1 MKFKMENIIHT
12 NYQQIMSEIRTACQ
26 NSKRDPNNVKV
37 IAVCKRQPIRKIK
50 QSIQAGIKLY
60 GENRIQDAINR
71 WSKIKTENHQLSF
84 IGPLQTNKSEEAVKL
99 FNIVQSLDR
108 EKLANSL
115 SKAQQK
121 LKKNIEYMVQVNTGN
136 EVQKSGIKPNEVDNF
151 IETCKRN
158 YGLNIKGVMCIP
170 PIDENP
176 ALHFA
181 FLKKIYQRNKL
192 EYLSM
197 GMSSDFKTAIEFGA
211 THIRI
216 GSRLFGERLEKEEV

>member
-1 MKFKMENIIHT
+1 MENTINT
-12 NYQQIMSEIRTACQ
+12 NYQKIMSEIRAACQ

-84 IGPLQTNKSEEAVKL
+84 IGPLQTNKSEEAVEF
-99 FNIVQSLDR
+99 FNMVQSLDR
-108 EKLANSL
+108 EKLAKCL
-115 SKAQQK
+115 SKAQKK

-151 IETCKRN
+151 IRTCIDN

-192 EYLSM
+192 DYLSM

-216 GSRLFGERLEKEEV
+216 GSSLFGERLEKEEA

>member
-1 MKFKMENIIHT
+1 MENIIHI
-12 NYQQIMSEIRTACQ
+12 NYEKIKSEIRTACT
-26 NSKRDPNNVKV
+26 NSQRDPSNVQL
-37 IAVCKRQPIRKIK
+37 IAVCKRQPISKIK
-50 QSIQAGIKLY
+50 QSIEAGIKNY
-60 GENRIQDAINR
+60 GENRIQDAVNR

-99 FNIVQSLDR
+99 FNMVQSLDR

-151 IETCKRN
+151 IRVCKDN
-158 YGLNIKGVMCIP
+158 YGLKIKGVMCIP

-192 EYLSM
+192 DYLSM

-216 GSRLFGERLEKEEV
+216 GSSLFGERLEMEEA

>member
-1 MKFKMENIIHT
+1 MENIIHI
-12 NYQQIMSEIRTACQ
+12 NYEKIKSEIRTACT
-26 NSKRDPNNVKV
+26 NSQRDPSNVQL
-37 IAVCKRQPIRKIK
+37 IAVCKRQPISKIK
-50 QSIQAGIKLY
+50 QSIEAGIKNY

-99 FNIVQSLDR
+99 FNMVQSLDR

-151 IETCKRN
+151 IRVCKDN

-181 FLKKIYQRNKL
+181 FLNNIYQRNKL
-192 EYLSM
+192 DYLSI

-216 GSRLFGERLEKEEV
+216 GSSLFGERLEMEEA

>member
-1 MKFKMENIIHT
+1 MENIIHI
-12 NYQQIMSEIRTACQ
+12 NYEKLKSEIRTACT
-26 NSKRDPNNVKV
+26 NSQRDPSNVQL
-37 IAVCKRQPIRKIK
+37 IAVCKRQPISKIK
-50 QSIQAGIKLY
+50 QSIEAGIKNY
-60 GENRIQDAINR
+60 GENRIQDAVNR

-99 FNIVQSLDR
+99 FNMVQSLDR

-151 IETCKRN
+151 IRVCKDN

-192 EYLSM
+192 DYLSM

-216 GSRLFGERLEKEEV
+216 GSSLFGERLEMEEA

>member
-1 MKFKMENIIHT
+1 MENIIHI
-12 NYQQIMSEIRTACQ
+12 NYEKIKSEIRTACT
-26 NSKRDPNNVKV
+26 NSQRDPSNVQL
-37 IAVCKRQPIRKIK
+37 IAVCKRQPISKIK
-50 QSIQAGIKLY
+50 QSIEAGIKNY
-60 GENRIQDAINR
+60 GENRIQDAVNR

-99 FNIVQSLDR
+99 FNMVQSLDR

-121 LKKNIEYMVQVNTGN
+121 LRKNIEYMVQVNTGN

-151 IETCKRN
+151 IRVCKDN

-192 EYLSM
+192 DYLSM

-216 GSRLFGERLEKEEV
+216 GSSLFGERLEMEEA

>member
-1 MKFKMENIIHT
+1 MENTIHN
-12 NYQQIMSEIRTACQ
+12 NYQEIMSEIRTACQ
-26 NSKRDPNNVKV
+26 NAKRDPNNVKV

-121 LKKNIEYMVQVNTGN
+121 HKKNIEYMVQVNTGN
-136 EVQKSGIKPNEVDNF
+136 EVDNF
-151 IETCKRN
+151 IKTCKSN

>member
-1 MKFKMENIIHT
+1 MENTINT
-12 NYQQIMSEIRTACQ
+12 NYQKIMSEIRTACQ

-108 EKLANSL
+108 EKLASSL

-121 LKKNIEYMVQVNTGN
+121 HKKNIEYMVQVNTGN

-151 IETCKRN
+151 IKTCKSN

-170 PIDENP
+170 PMDENP

-197 GMSSDFKTAIEFGA
+197 GMSSDFRTAIEFGA

>member
-1 MKFKMENIIHT
+1 MENIIHI
-12 NYQQIMSEIRTACQ
+12 NYQKIMSEIRTACQ

-84 IGPLQTNKSEEAVKL
+84 IGPLQTNKSEEAIKL

-121 LKKNIEYMVQVNTGN
+121 LKKNIEYMVQINTGN
-136 EVQKSGIKPNEVDNF
+136 EVQKSGIKPNEADHF
-151 IETCKRN
+151 IKTCKSN

-216 GSRLFGERLEKEEV
+216 GSRLFGERLEKEEF

>member
-1 MKFKMENIIHT
+1 MENIIHT
-12 NYQQIMSEIRTACQ
+12 NYQKIKSEIKTACT
-26 NSKRDPNNVKV
+26 NSNRDPNNVKL

-50 QSIQAGIKLY
+50 QSIQAGIKIY
-60 GENRIQDAINR
+60 GENRIQDAVNR
-71 WSKIKTENHQLSF
+71 WSKIKTETHQLSF

-99 FNIVQSLDR
+99 FNMVQSLDR
-108 EKLANSL
+108 EKLAKSL

-151 IETCKRN
+151 IRTCKDN

-192 EYLSM
+192 DYLSM

-216 GSRLFGERLEKEEV
+216 GSSLFGERLEKEES

>member
-1 MKFKMENIIHT
+1 MENIIHI
-12 NYQQIMSEIRTACQ
+12 NYEKIKSEIRTACT
-26 NSKRDPNNVKV
+26 NSQRDPSNVQL
-37 IAVCKRQPIRKIK
+37 IAVCKRQPISKIK
-50 QSIQAGIKLY
+50 QSIEVGIKNY
-60 GENRIQDAINR
+60 GENRIQDAVNR

-99 FNIVQSLDR
+99 FNMVQSLDR

-151 IETCKRN
+151 IRVCKDN

-192 EYLSM
+192 DYLSM

-216 GSRLFGERLEKEEV
+216 GSSLFGERLEMEEA

>member
-1 MKFKMENIIHT
+1 MENIIHI
-12 NYQQIMSEIRTACQ
+12 NYEKIKSEIRTACT
-26 NSKRDPNNVKV
+26 NSQRDPSNVQL
-37 IAVCKRQPIRKIK
+37 IAVCKRQPISKIK
-50 QSIQAGIKLY
+50 QSIEAGIKNY
-60 GENRIQDAINR
+60 GENRIQDAVNR

-99 FNIVQSLDR
+99 FNMVQSLDR

-151 IETCKRN
+151 IRVCKDN

-192 EYLSM
+192 DYLSM

-216 GSRLFGERLEKEEV
+216 GSSLFGERLEMEEA

>member
-1 MKFKMENIIHT
+1 MENTIHN
-12 NYQQIMSEIRTACQ
+12 NYQEIMSEIRTACQ
-26 NSKRDPNNVKV
+26 NANRDPNNVKV

-121 LKKNIEYMVQVNTGN
+121 HKKNIEYMVQVNTGN

-151 IETCKRN
+151 IKTCKSN